1 MSLSSCCFSFS
12 CSCSFSSRQLH
23 SFCLH
28 IHPCVCMMC
37 ISIVC
42 LPRWFQEN
50 TEQKN
55 AKKCKKNA
63 KEENPFLLS
72 AVFFLVFN
80 LSFFFFPF
88 FLFSFFPFFLLFFS
102 FFFLSSSTVH
112 HPRGAKPS
120 PARQATTHRTAPH
133 RQAKPR
139 ATASRET
146 RPQPRL
152 HFAQVL
158 AADVALRACAQ
169 AGQMIAHWKV
179 GREHKTRIL
188 K

>member
-1 MSLSSCCFSFS
+1 MSSCCFSFS

-63 KEENPFLLS
+63 KEENPFLFS
-72 AVFFLVFN
+72 AVFVLVFN

-88 FLFSFFPFFLLFFS
+88 FLFSFFPFFLFFFCSFPSFFS
-102 FFFLSSSTVH
+102 PPPPSIIHVARSH
-112 HPRGAKPS
+112 HRHAKP
-120 PARQATTHRTAPH
+120 PHTAPH
-133 RQAKPR
+133 RIAKPSHAQRRR
-139 ATASRET
+139 ARLDLSHVCISLKYSRLML
-146 RPQPRL
+146 RC
-152 HFAQVL
+152 VL
-158 AADVALRACAQ
+158 AHRQ
-169 AGQMIAHWKV
+169 
-179 GREHKTRIL
+179 GR
-188 K
+188 